1 MASSPSSAT
10 LKKGRYDMIYTRV
23 WQGKH
28 DFNEVPYFEGQVFL
42 ANGCTQTVTAEFDSS
57 SEAQWHLN
65 IIVYALNK
73 LSGHELLAD
82 VPKAEVP
89 K

>member
-1 MASSPSSAT
+1 
-10 LKKGRYDMIYTRV
+10 MIYTRV